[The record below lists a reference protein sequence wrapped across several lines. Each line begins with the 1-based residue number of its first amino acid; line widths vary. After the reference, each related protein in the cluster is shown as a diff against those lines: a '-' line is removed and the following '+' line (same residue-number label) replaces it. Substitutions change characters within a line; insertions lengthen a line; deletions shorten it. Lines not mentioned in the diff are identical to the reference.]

1 MLKRVG
7 LMLNKEKHQLIMG
20 KILRDIYSDTSI
32 SSLIGFKGGT
42 CAYFFYDL
50 TRFSVDLDFDLFSSD
65 LPAEALA
72 LPKPTAERRS
82 AQAGEAVQE
91 LVYEKIGGM
100 LGKYGEVKDNYIKRN
115 TIFFLLSYGDAD
127 HNVKV
132 EVNVRIL
139 APDIREHYEMKEY
152 LGISLLAAKKDYLFA
167 SKLAAL
173 TDRRSLAMRDIYDIW
188 FFAENSWDINAEVL
202 KARTG
207 KTIKKHIADCIPVV
221 EAVKDNEILRG
232 LAELL
237 PGEKEKAWVKT
248 HLRKEAVFL
257 LKNYQSVLK

>member
-1 MLKRVG
+1 
-7 LMLNKEKHQLIMG
+7 MLNKEKHQLVMG
-20 KILRDIYSDTSI
+20 QILRDIYSDTSI

-42 CAYFFYDL
+42 CAYFFYGL
-50 TRFSVDLDFDLFSSD
+50 TRLSVDLDFDLFSSD
-65 LPAEALA
+65 DATQ
-72 LPKPTAERRS
+72 K
-82 AQAGEAVQE
+82 

-100 LGKYGEVKDNYIKRN
+100 LGKYGEVKDHYIKRN

-139 APDIREHYEMKEY
+139 MPDIREHYEMKEY

-173 TDRRSLAMRDIYDIW
+173 TNRRLLAMRDIYDIW
-188 FFAENSWDINAEVL
+188 FFAKNSWDINVDVL

-207 KTIKKHIADCIPVV
+207 KTIKEHIADCIPVV

-248 HLRKEAVFL
+248 HLRKETAFL
-257 LKNYQSVLK
+257 LKNYMSVLK

>member
-1 MLKRVG
+1 
-7 LMLNKEKHQLIMG
+7 MG
-20 KILRDIYSDTSI
+20 QILRDIYSDTSI

-42 CAYFFYDL
+42 CAYFFYGL

-65 LPAEALA
+65 EATQ
-72 LPKPTAERRS
+72 K
-82 AQAGEAVQE
+82 

-100 LGKYGEVKDNYIKRN
+100 LGKYGEVKDHYIKQN

-139 APDIREHYEMKEY
+139 MPDIREHYEMKEY
-152 LGISLLAAKKDYLFA
+152 LGISLLAARKDYLFA

-173 TDRRSLAMRDIYDIW
+173 TDRRLLAMRDIYDIW
-188 FFAENSWDINAEVL
+188 FFAKNSWDINVEAL

-207 KTIKKHIADCIPVV
+207 KTIKEHIADCIPVV

-248 HLRKEAVFL
+248 HLRKEVVFL
-257 LKNYQSVLK
+257 LKNYMSVLK

>member
-1 MLKRVG
+1 
-7 LMLNKEKHQLIMG
+7 MLNKEKHQLVMG
-20 KILRDIYSDTSI
+20 QILRDIYSDTSI

-42 CAYFFYDL
+42 CAYFFYGL
-50 TRFSVDLDFDLFSSD
+50 TRFSVDLDFDLFSPD
-65 LPAEALA
+65 EATQ
-72 LPKPTAERRS
+72 K
-82 AQAGEAVQE
+82 
-91 LVYEKIGGM
+91 LVHEKIHSL
-100 LGKYGEVKDNYIKRN
+100 LGTYGEVKDDYIKRN

-139 APDIREHYEMKEY
+139 TPGLREHYEVKEY
-152 LGISLLAAKKDYLFA
+152 LGISMLAGKRDYLFA

-173 TDRRSLAMRDIYDIW
+173 TTRSETAMRDIYDVW
-188 FFAENSWDINAEVL
+188 FFGTNQWDINAEVI

-207 KTIKKHIADCIPVV
+207 KTIKGYMADCIAVI

-237 PGEKEKAWVKT
+237 PGEKEKMWAKT

>member
-1 MLKRVG
+1 
-7 LMLNKEKHQLIMG
+7 MLNKEKHQLIMG
-20 KILRDIYSDTSI
+20 QILRDIYSDTSI

-42 CAYFFYDL
+42 CAYFFYGL

-65 LPAEALA
+65 EATQ
-72 LPKPTAERRS
+72 K
-82 AQAGEAVQE
+82 

-115 TIFFLLSYGDAD
+115 TIFFLLSYGDED

-139 APDIREHYEMKEY
+139 MPDIKEHYEVKEY
-152 LGISLLAAKKDYLFA
+152 LGISMLAGKKDYLFA
-167 SKLAAL
+167 SKLSAL
-173 TDRRSLAMRDIYDIW
+173 TDRRLLAMRDIYDIW
-188 FFAENSWDINAEVL
+188 FFAKNNWDINAEVL
-202 KARTG
+202 KTRTG
-207 KTIKKHIADCIPVV
+207 KTIKEHIADCIPVI

-248 HLRKEAVFL
+248 HLRKEVVFL